1 MGRMRVEKQDAAA
14 ANARVGV
21 DVCLRSICSSSI
33 RTGNNNRRT
42 REERINNEG
51 EKIEQHVFE

>member
-21 DVCLRSICSSSI
+21 DVCLRSICSSI